1 MKNFNREGDRGDFKK
16 KSFSGGRGGFGGGRS
31 DRGGFGGG
39 GGRSERG
46 GFGGERRDRGD
57 RPEMFKTICADC
69 GQPCEVPFKPSG
81 LRPVYCSQCFKNDHD
96 HASSP
101 RMDSRPSNMRPE
113 RSEVRPEN
121 NQMRD
126 KLESINAK
134 LDQILNLLGKTAA
147 PIVPKVS
154 QPELIIE
161 PVKIAKI
168 VKKVSKETKKV
179 VKKAIKKAIKK

>member
-1 MKNFNREGDRGDFKK
+1 MNNFNRDGDRGDFKK
-16 KSFSGGRGGFGGGRS
+16 KGFSGGRGGFGGGRN

-39 GGRSERG
+39 RN
-46 GFGGERRDRGD
+46 DRGD

-121 NQMRD
+121 NQM
-126 KLESINAK
+126 KEKMEAINAK

-154 QPELIIE
+154 PSELIIE

-168 VKKVSKETKKV
+168 AKKVSKETKKV
-179 VKKAIKKAIKK
+179 IKKAIKKTAKK